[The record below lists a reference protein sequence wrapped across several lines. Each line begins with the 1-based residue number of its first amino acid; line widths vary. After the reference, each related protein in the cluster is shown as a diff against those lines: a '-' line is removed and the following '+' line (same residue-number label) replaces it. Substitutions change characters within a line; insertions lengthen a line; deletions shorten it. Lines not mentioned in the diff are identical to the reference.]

1 MQQIP
6 QVRETATPLQPFQVV
21 GRENFVSQH
30 FCGSR
35 AKSSSALKMSDGVS
49 DHWSDQMSYRRSR
62 RCPGGFLS
70 KPPSENL
77 FIWILYT
84 VVSLAVNLSLIILGA
99 LINDPEKCRVVKVPQ
114 FMMISGS
121 IGLVLTLMS
130 IAVLWQNISGWTV
143 LLYQILI
150 TVPSYIYASIAIKNL
165 SSDKSSPDYCDSS
178 VSVFAYVSFYIA
190 PLSLLLMLLIKII
203 YDRCC

>member
-1 MQQIP
+1 MQLIS
-6 QVRETATPLQPFQVV
+6 QVRETATPLTTANVA
-21 GRENFVSQH
+21 GRENFLSQH

-35 AKSSSALKMSDGVS
+35 AKSCSALKMSDGVS
-49 DHWSDQMSYRRSR
+49 DHWSDRRPR
-62 RCPGGFLS
+62 LCPGGFLS